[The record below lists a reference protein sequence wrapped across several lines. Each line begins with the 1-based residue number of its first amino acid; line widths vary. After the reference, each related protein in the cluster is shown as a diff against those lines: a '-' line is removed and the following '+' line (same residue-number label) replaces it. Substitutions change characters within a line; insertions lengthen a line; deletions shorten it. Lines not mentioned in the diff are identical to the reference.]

1 MPRVRSLA
9 LVAAFAATTA
19 LAGCGEKLMKAGGTV
34 KVDGVPVKEGTI
46 MFVPTKSGRP
56 ANGRIMDGA
65 FTLSFNSPDDG
76 LPPGDYKVVIVA
88 DIWKE
93 GKKSAEQ
100 LREEAAMKKN
110 NVTDELAV
118 PGTLIHVVP
127 PEYNHHDTTPLTQ
140 TVPASGGEQK
150 FDFNIMTKK
159 KK

>member
-9 LVAAFAATTA
+9 LVAAIAVATA
-19 LAGCGEKLMKAGGTV
+19 LAGCGEKLMKARGTV

-56 ANGRIMDGA
+56 ANGRIMDGS
-65 FTLSFNSPDDG
+65 FTLSFHAQDDG

-88 DIWKE
+88 DLWKE
-93 GKKSAEQ
+93 GKKTAEQ
-100 LREEAAMKKN
+100 LREEAAMKRN
-110 NVTDELAV
+110 GVADELAM
-118 PGTLIHVVP
+118 PGTLIHIVP

-140 TVPASGGEQK
+140 TVAASGGEQK
-150 FDFNIMTKK
+150 FDFDIATKK